1 MRRLGVVFRAVAL
14 AAVVAAAGT
23 GCGGPAASE
32 PQSESSPSA
41 APQAAQPGTQTS
53 AVPAAKVASVGVL
66 VNGDGHYCT
75 ASVVDSPRGN
85 VIATA
90 AHCTA
95 GEPLDTLEFAPGFSG
110 AAKGTYPYG
119 KWKVRAIQVADEWT
133 AEQSDAVDYAFLT
146 VAPDAQGRSVQSV
159 VGASTPEWGAGPDQ
173 RVTVVGY
180 PEEDHN
186 PDNRPVMCTTDAH
199 RDRDEPAMIRMQCGG
214 FWVGTSG
221 SPWLAGYRGPDRL
234 GRIIGV
240 LSGGDTD
247 VESTA
252 ALFDAKA
259 RSVYERATT
268 A

>member
-1 MRRLGVVFRAVAL
+1 MLRLGVVWRAVAL
-14 AAVVAAAGT
+14 VAVVAVGGA
-23 GCGGPAASE
+23 GCGGPAASS
-32 PQSESSPSA
+32 PQSDSSPSSTPESSPL
-41 APQAAQPGTQTS
+41 GTQTT
-53 AVPAAKVASVGVL
+53 AVAAPRMPSVGVL
-66 VNGDGHYCT
+66 LNGDDHYCT

-90 AHCTA
+90 AHCAA
-95 GEPLDTLEFAPGFSG
+95 GPLDGLEFAPGFSG

-119 KWKVRAIQVADEWT
+119 KWKVRAVQIDDKWSENH
-133 AEQSDAVDYAFLT
+133 EDAVDYAFLT
-146 VAPDAQGRSVQSV
+146 VDPDAKGRSVQSV
-159 VGASTPEWGAGPDQ
+159 VGSSTPEWGAAPDE
-173 RVTVVGY
+173 RVTVIGY

-186 PDNRPVMCTTDAH
+186 PDNRPVMCTTDTH
-199 RDRDEPAMIRMQCGG
+199 RDPDAAAMMRMTCGG

-221 SPWLAGYRGPDRL
+221 SPWLLDYRDPDRM

-252 ALFDAKA
+252 ALFDTKA
-259 RSVYERATT
+259 RSLYERATH